1 MIEVSDLTYHL
12 IWGVMTV
19 IAIGNFIYC
28 TKELFK

>member
-1 MIEVSDLTYHL
+1 MIEVSELTYRL
-12 IWGVMTV
+12 IWGTMSL